1 MRDGELLQ
9 GPLFPGGAVQ
19 DEPDHPDLVV
29 ESDGLFELFLLNG
42 GGPKRKRAPRMV
54 RPQCSEHGCMSQ
66 GESYGRCKRHSG
78 KTAKRT
84 AKRCSYQ
91 GCETGARGP
100 SGLCIHHSIYETAV
114 VKAAAM
120 GLPAPDTREA
130 KDLTSYTAREDCT

>member
-54 RPQCSEHGCMSQ
+54 RPQCSEEGCMSQ

-78 KTAKRT
+78 KT

-130 KDLTSYTAREDCT
+130 KDLTSYTAREDCTE